1 MSNCTPNFV
10 EGVSFS
16 CILEFVNDVR
26 AKKSIVDLSLKGL
39 WIAGCIVTTFK
50 VVQSPVTIM
59 HDVSVASVA
68 DQIELKCKDILDII
82 GESNEDS
89 PRAYGVDWVAI
100 LNLILEIIK
109 LLPRS

>member
-26 AKKSIVDLSLKGL
+26 TKKSIVDLSLKGL

-68 DQIELKCKDILDII
+68 DQI
-82 GESNEDS
+82 
-89 PRAYGVDWVAI
+89 
-100 LNLILEIIK
+100 
-109 LLPRS
+109 RSEERRVGKEC